1 MKIDWNAPC
10 APPAAPVP
18 RRPGSAPAAHDAG
31 GVPGA
36 GQGLRAVAV
45 FEPPGVRPRRG
56 WGWGWADEG
65 SRPGGGS
72 PAVDTCGSMSLT
84 WKPVARGLQP
94 APQSAPQQP
103 ASQESKRTSGRLG
116 MALAL
121 LLALVWPMAPATGS
135 GEPLGRLFFTPA
147 ERARLERAKHAPP
160 VLVATPAAPAGPVT
174 FNGYIRPSR
183 GAPTL
188 WINRQS
194 VEAGKLPSAARLT
207 PAGAA
212 LTLRM
217 GERDL
222 KPGQVLDPSSGAVLE
237 PYLVRERQEPEVDSA
252 AGEAPAGEPYGEDA
266 AGESVTGAGAGQ

>member
-1 MKIDWNAPC
+1 
-10 APPAAPVP
+10 
-18 RRPGSAPAAHDAG
+18 
-31 GVPGA
+31 
-36 GQGLRAVAV
+36 
-45 FEPPGVRPRRG
+45 
-56 WGWGWADEG
+56 
-65 SRPGGGS
+65 
-72 PAVDTCGSMSLT
+72 
-84 WKPVARGLQP
+84 
-94 APQSAPQQP
+94 
-103 ASQESKRTSGRLG
+103 

-121 LLALVWPMAPATGS
+121 LLTVVWPMAPAMGA

-147 ERARLERAKHAPP
+147 ERARLERAKRTPP
-160 VLVATPAAPAGPVT
+160 VPVATPAAPARPMT

-188 WINRQS
+188 WLNRQS

-237 PYLVRERQEPEVDSA
+237 PYLVRERQEPEADDAADEALMDEPYGGSA
-252 AGEAPAGEPYGEDA
+252 AGEPDGGDA
-266 AGESVTGAGAGQ
+266 AGESVSGAGSGR

>member
-1 MKIDWNAPC
+1 M
-10 APPAAPVP
+10 
-18 RRPGSAPAAHDAG
+18 S
-31 GVPGA
+31 
-36 GQGLRAVAV
+36 QRA
-45 FEPPGVRPRRG
+45 
-56 WGWGWADEG
+56 
-65 SRPGGGS
+65 SQ
-72 PAVDTCGSMSLT
+72 LT
-84 WKPVARGLQP
+84 SQR
-94 APQSAPQQP
+94 APQRP
-103 ASQESKRTSGRLG
+103 ASRVSKRILARVGT
-116 MALAL
+116 ALVVW
-121 LLALVWPMAPATGS
+121 LALVWPTAPAMGA

-160 VLVATPAAPAGPVT
+160 VPVATPAAPAGPVT

-183 GAPTL
+183 GVPTL
-188 WINRQS
+188 WLNRQS

-237 PYLVRERQEPEVDSA
+237 PYLVRERQEPEVDGA